1 MKKHNKPEWV
11 EDIEK
16 AKSDFRTR
24 KENQCDLLSRL
35 YNSLIAVDTKSLDV
49 YVFLRSNFI
58 DDFDSEDEEYFYDP
72 DNEYNYKIQYPD
84 AELDVYSVRRSPHT
98 MVKTYDLGFKLVEK
112 KGFFEDKKVKIRRTE
127 EREVEIRR
135 KLICYLTETDDYC
148 FEFFTLNTRNGSN
161 NHTDIESKTTV
172 SSQLIDASNEEVL
185 EVDKVYDIY
194 KWLTYNTDHIPLIG
208 EVKTINKVNKADVKP
223 IILIL
228 VALFIAIFI
237 LYLGM
242 T

>member
-58 DDFDSEDEEYFYDP
+58 DDWDSEDEENSYDP

-84 AELDVYSVRRSPHT
+84 AELDVYSARRSPHT
-98 MVKTYDLGFKLVEK
+98 
-112 KGFFEDKKVKIRRTE
+112 IS
-127 EREVEIRR
+127 R

-148 FEFFTLNTRNGSN
+148 FEFFTHNTRNGS

-194 KWLTYNTDHIPLIG
+194 KWLTHNTDHIPLIG
-208 EVKTINKVNKADVKP
+208 EVKTINKVNKVNKVNKAGGQP
-223 IILIL
+223 IIWIL
-228 VALFIAIFI
+228 AASFTAIFV

>member
-24 KENQCDLLSRL
+24 KENQCDLLRRL

-49 YVFLRSNFI
+49 YVFLRREA
-58 DDFDSEDEEYFYDP
+58 DDWWNEDEQVLYDP
-72 DNEYNYKIQYPD
+72 DNEYIGEPD
-84 AELDVYSVRRSPHT
+84 TELDVYSDCRSPHT

-148 FEFFTLNTRNGSN
+148 FEFFTHNVRNGSHN
-161 NHTDIESKTTV
+161 LTDIESKTTV

>member
-58 DDFDSEDEEYFYDP
+58 DDWDKEDEENAYDP

-84 AELDVYSVRRSPHT
+84 AELDVYSTRRSPHT
-98 MVKTYDLGFKLVEK
+98 
-112 KGFFEDKKVKIRRTE
+112 
-127 EREVEIRR
+127 IRR

-194 KWLTYNTDHIPLIG
+194 
-208 EVKTINKVNKADVKP
+208 IN
-223 IILIL
+223 
-228 VALFIAIFI
+228 
-237 LYLGM
+237 G
-242 T
+242 